1 LKPLKY
7 SHTSFAIEE
16 AMMRCLTEWGLS
28 SKLFTLTLD
37 NASNN
42 TVACQE
48 LVKTLKDELV
58 LEGKQFHV
66 RCCAHIFNLLVQDG
80 MRVIHVAIDKIREIL
95 KYIEHSPSRIQA
107 FNSIASSKSLPPKS
121 GFALDVPTHWN
132 STFKMIRE
140 ILSYK
145 AVFNS
150 YTSENCEVLPTDQE
164 WLQAESRVKCISGP

>member
-1 LKPLKY
+1 
-7 SHTSFAIEE
+7 
-16 AMMRCLTEWGLS
+16 MMRCLTEWGLS

-58 LEGKQFHV
+58 LE
-66 RCCAHIFNLLVQDG
+66 DG